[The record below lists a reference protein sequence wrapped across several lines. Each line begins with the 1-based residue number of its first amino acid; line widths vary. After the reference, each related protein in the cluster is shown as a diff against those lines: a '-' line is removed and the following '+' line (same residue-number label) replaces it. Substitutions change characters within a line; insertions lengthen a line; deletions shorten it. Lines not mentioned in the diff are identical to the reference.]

1 MSQRNISSVSHFGQI
16 EVHFRPHM
24 HSMCWMSKLLF
35 VYQEAYPRPGK
46 HALGEHFKL
55 QVCSCTQ

>member
-35 VYQEAYPRPGK
+35 VYQAGK